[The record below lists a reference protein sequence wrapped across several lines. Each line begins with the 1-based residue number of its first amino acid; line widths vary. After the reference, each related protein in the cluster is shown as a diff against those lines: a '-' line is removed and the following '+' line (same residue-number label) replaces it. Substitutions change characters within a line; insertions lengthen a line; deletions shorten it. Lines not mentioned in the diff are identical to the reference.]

1 MTVENLEI
9 NVKTTISGD
18 SEKKINSLADALER
32 LQARAAA
39 LSGLSGLSSLAMTLD
54 AIAASME
61 GVSKAA
67 KSLGQTSKG
76 IDEIADSA
84 KKAQGPMN
92 SFTGMFKRLAQ
103 LRLVRAVLRE
113 VVQIFKE
120 GLDNAYEWSKA
131 MGGELAPALDRI
143 ATASQQMKNQLGAA
157 LGELLISLEPLIT
170 ELIHLVTL
178 LAQAFTWLFA
188 TMEGRSEY
196 LVANEVAT
204 GWKEA
209 SKAAKE
215 YKKTILGFDVINRL
229 NGGDSG
235 SGKDISTAF
244 HYEPTGSLG
253 EFKWQDI
260 TPFFKPL
267 DDWTDST
274 LEALADLSAMLDS
287 IFNGSYELNLGFGWN
302 VEPVPVLE
310 KVKQWLDSLVGSS
323 PYTVEVGFKF
333 GQEIRQELED
343 LWQEINEKVIAP
355 SPITGEIGW
364 NVKTPIP
371 ELEAITASIEELAA
385 KQRTAFEEAYAKIT
399 ETVTNWANSF
409 DRVGERVTERAG
421 AIRNGIGNALTQ
433 TKAHIVT
440 FANETW
446 NAWTAWGSRLAGAA
460 QATMARIV
468 ESTGNNLQT
477 ARDNILTFAGGTKRA
492 IGVWAASIAGAAQA
506 ACQNVAENVY
516 IGFQNAADN
525 IVNFVNGTSSAIVE
539 WAKSG
544 ISSFASWANGVIDSV
559 VSGLSTAWE
568 NFKSFCEATGQ
579 AISGWW
585 SANKQWVNPTL
596 EVIGAAAAITALISL
611 TPVTGGASLAGVM
624 PVAAAAGAAL
634 SGAFAEGGFPDAGQ
648 LFIAN
653 EAGPELVGT
662 INGRTAVA
670 NNDQITTAIYDAV
683 YNALMAAN
691 SQEHG
696 RPIEVRNHVYLDS
709 REIKAGQRRLDR
721 TMGT

>member
-9 NVKTTISGD
+9 NVKTNVSGA

-32 LQARAAA
+32 LQAKAAA
-39 LSGLSGLSSLAMTLD
+39 LSGLSGMSSLAKTLD
-54 AIAASME
+54 GIAAPME
-61 GVSKAA
+61 GVSKTA
-67 KSLGQTSKG
+67 KSLGQTSRG

-131 MGGELAPALDRI
+131 MGGELAPALDRL

-157 LGELLISLEPLIT
+157 FGELLISLEPLIT

-229 NGGDSG
+229 NGGDG
-235 SGKDISTAF
+235 GGKDISTAF

-274 LEALADLSAMLDS
+274 LEALAELEALLDS

-333 GQEIRQELED
+333 GQETRRELED
-343 LWQEINEKVIAP
+343 LWQEIYEKVINP
-355 SPITGEIGW
+355 SPVMGEIGW
-364 NVKTPIP
+364 EVTSPVP
-371 ELEAITASIEELAA
+371 ELVTIGDEITAEIMRQADAYTKAYQDIKETLNQSV
-385 KQRTAFEEAYAKIT
+385 TAFEGAAESMTSSLDGVASNALRT
-399 ETVTNWANSF
+399 METVKSNTHEFLNDWEYSF
-409 DRVGERVTERAG
+409 
-421 AIRNGIGNALTQ
+421 
-433 TKAHIVT
+433 
-440 FANETW
+440 
-446 NAWTAWGSRLAGAA
+446 
-460 QATMARIV
+460 
-468 ESTGNNLQT
+468 
-477 ARDNILTFAGGTKRA
+477 
-492 IGVWAASIAGAAQA
+492 
-506 ACQNVAENVY
+506 
-516 IGFQNAADN
+516 
-525 IVNFVNGTSSAIVE
+525 GTS
-539 WAKSG
+539 G
-544 ISSFASWANGVIDSV
+544 ANIAESV
-559 VSGLSTAWE
+559 
-568 NFKSFCEATGQ
+568 
-579 AISGWW
+579 
-585 SANKQWVNPTL
+585 
-596 EVIGAAAAITALISL
+596 
-611 TPVTGGASLAGVM
+611 GASLAETTGHVETFVPTKKLFDNWAYSAESRVRTAILGINTNVRNGLQSAGNNIVEFANKTGVDTGKWAETTGGTFADWGTGVNTEIADTLDAAYENYKGFAAATGGSVSNWNSSRKKISNILAG
-624 PVAAAAGAAL
+624 VAAAASASAIAAHFVLSSSFTSKSGGGVGARLADL
-634 SGAFAEGGFPDAGQ
+634 KYASGGFPDAGQ

-696 RPIEVRNHVYLDS
+696 RPIEVNNHVYLDS
-709 REIKAGQRRLDR
+709 REIKAGQQRLNR
-721 TMGT
+721 SMGT

>member
-39 LSGLSGLSSLAMTLD
+39 LSGLSGLSSLAKTLD

-103 LRLVRAVLRE
+103 LRFVRAVLRE

-170 ELIHLVTL
+170 ELIHLVTF

-229 NGGDSG
+229 NGGDG
-235 SGKDISTAF
+235 GGNDISTAF

-302 VEPVPVLE
+302 VEPVPILE
-310 KVKQWLDSLVGSS
+310 KVKQWLDNLVAES
-323 PYTVEVGFKF
+323 PYVVEL
-333 GQEIRQELED
+333 Q
-343 LWQEINEKVIAP
+343 WQLA
-355 SPITGEIGW
+355 S
-364 NVKTPIP
+364 PIP
-371 ELEAITASIEELAA
+371 ELEAITASVEELTA

-460 QATMARIV
+460 QTTMARIV

-696 RPIEVRNHVYLDS
+696 RPIEVNNHVYLDS